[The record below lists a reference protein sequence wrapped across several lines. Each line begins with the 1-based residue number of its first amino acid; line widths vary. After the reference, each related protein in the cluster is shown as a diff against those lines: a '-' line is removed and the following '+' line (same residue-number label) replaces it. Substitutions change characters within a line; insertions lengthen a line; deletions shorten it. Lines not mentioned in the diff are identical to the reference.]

1 MNNNKITIGTQTE
14 DNTNKGLGRA
24 AIRPDLQNP
33 IYPLA
38 NTANMPQYRK
48 NLSQVFGEEFVA
60 EATQKDRQMAPL

>member
-14 DNTNKGLGRA
+14 DNNNKGLGRA
-24 AIRPDLQNP
+24 SIRPDPQNP

-48 NLSQVFGEEFVA
+48 NLS
-60 EATQKDRQMAPL
+60 